1 MLFGIFI
8 MVILAFFNAAPL
20 AFFSMLFFGNVGWNI
35 GFLGV
40 LPGAIAV
47 YCIKNSIFGFTKI
60 KGK

>member
-1 MLFGIFI
+1 MLFGILAI
-8 MVILAFFNAAPL
+8 VIFAILNAVPL

-35 GFLGV
+35 SFLGV
-40 LPGAIAV
+40 LPGAMAI